1 MYKLIKIDGN
11 VTAYEYHED
20 GTYTVEEAE
29 NMLKY
34 GTVNPTDQQLND
46 LEAINLTFRNNKD
59 ARKYLADTDWY
70 VTRKTEIGTEIPLD
84 ISTKRQEA
92 RDKIVEN
99 P

>member
-34 GTVNPTDQQLND
+34 GTTTPTESQIQELDD
-46 LEAINLTFRNNKD
+46 ESATFLSNAA

-70 VTRKTEIGTEIPLD
+70 ITRNTETGVAIPSD
-84 ISTKRQEA
+84 ITTKRQEA

-99 P
+99 N